1 MVDNRSAG
9 VLGVGGGIN
18 FKSGDISGTAAKTS
32 DDRASQGTEY
42 FMQEGEEQ
50 QDGKNQPFVDR
61 SMQLRASLNSLAL
74 LNVVSVL
81 RNQNKRKNLLLED
94 EDVEEKL
101 NINTIKRQPDF
112 TIGCFFIL
120 FIVYLYSFFTLFYP
134 NILTSDFA

>member
-9 VLGVGGGIN
+9 VLGIAGGIN

-32 DDRASQGTEY
+32 DDRASQGSEY

-50 QDGKNQPFVDR
+50 QGSNQPYVDR

-81 RNQNKRKNLLLED
+81 QNRRKNLLLDGED
-94 EDVEEKL
+94 MTEKIRAKKVEKIKKDKEEDNQNK
-101 NINTIKRQPDF
+101 
-112 TIGCFFIL
+112 
-120 FIVYLYSFFTLFYP
+120 
-134 NILTSDFA
+134 

>member
-9 VLGVGGGIN
+9 ILGIGGGIN

-42 FMQEGEEQ
+42 FLQEGEENMSSSQ
-50 QDGKNQPFVDR
+50 QFVDR

-81 RNQNKRKNLLLED
+81 QNRRKTSILDD
-94 EDVEEKL
+94 EDYAEKIKNSSDKKVEKIEENSKD
-101 NINTIKRQPDF
+101 K
-112 TIGCFFIL
+112 
-120 FIVYLYSFFTLFYP
+120 
-134 NILTSDFA
+134 

>member
-9 VLGVGGGIN
+9 TLGIGGGIN

-50 QDGKNQPFVDR
+50 QNSRQEPFIDR
-61 SMQLRASLNSLAL
+61 SMQLKASLNSLAL

-81 RNQNKRKNLLLED
+81 QNKRKNLLLDD
-94 EDVEEKL
+94 EDYAEKIKSKKVQKIDKENNEENNEK
-101 NINTIKRQPDF
+101 K
-112 TIGCFFIL
+112 
-120 FIVYLYSFFTLFYP
+120 
-134 NILTSDFA
+134 

>member
-9 VLGVGGGIN
+9 ILGIGGGIN

-42 FMQEGEEQ
+42 FMQDGEER
-50 QDGKNQPFVDR
+50 QDSREPFVDR

-81 RNQNKRKNLLLED
+81 QNKRRNPLLDD
-94 EDVEEKL
+94 EDYAEKIKSSSHSKVEAVNKEENQNNK
-101 NINTIKRQPDF
+101 K
-112 TIGCFFIL
+112 
-120 FIVYLYSFFTLFYP
+120 
-134 NILTSDFA
+134 

>member
-9 VLGVGGGIN
+9 ALGIGGGIN

-42 FMQEGEEQ
+42 FMQDGEERN
-50 QDGKNQPFVDR
+50 GRNQPFVDR

-81 RNQNKRKNLLLED
+81 QNKRRNPLLDD
-94 EDVEEKL
+94 EDYAERLKSKKVEKVEKDKDEE
-101 NINTIKRQPDF
+101 NKK
-112 TIGCFFIL
+112 
-120 FIVYLYSFFTLFYP
+120 
-134 NILTSDFA
+134 

>member
-9 VLGVGGGIN
+9 VLGIGGGIN

-42 FMQEGEEQ
+42 FLQEGEEQ
-50 QDGKNQPFVDR
+50 QQQNDGFVDR

-81 RNQNKRKNLLLED
+81 RNKKKSIIFNEIKNRPSQKVKRVEKVNEFSDDNNDDKKN
-94 EDVEEKL
+94 
-101 NINTIKRQPDF
+101 
-112 TIGCFFIL
+112 
-120 FIVYLYSFFTLFYP
+120 
-134 NILTSDFA
+134 

>member
-9 VLGVGGGIN
+9 ILGIGGGIN

-42 FMQEGEEQ
+42 FMTEGEEQ
-50 QDGKNQPFVDR
+50 QNVSKPFEDR

-81 RNQNKRKNLLLED
+81 QNKRKNILLDD
-94 EDVEEKL
+94 EDYAEKIKTGKDKKVEA
-101 NINTIKRQPDF
+101 INEDKQ
-112 TIGCFFIL
+112 
-120 FIVYLYSFFTLFYP
+120 
-134 NILTSDFA
+134 NKKENK

>member
-9 VLGVGGGIN
+9 ILGIGGGIN

-42 FMQEGEEQ
+42 FMTEGEEQ
-50 QDGKNQPFVDR
+50 QDSREPFVDR

-81 RNQNKRKNLLLED
+81 QNKKRNILLDD
-94 EDVEEKL
+94 EDYAEKIRTDKVQKIEH
-101 NINTIKRQPDF
+101 NDENDSGKDEK
-112 TIGCFFIL
+112 
-120 FIVYLYSFFTLFYP
+120 
-134 NILTSDFA
+134 NK

>member
-9 VLGVGGGIN
+9 ILGVGGGIN
-18 FKSGDISGTAAKTS
+18 FKSGDISGTAAKTA

-50 QDGKNQPFVDR
+50 DAQNESFVDR

-81 RNQNKRKNLLLED
+81 QNQNKQKKVLFED
-94 EDVEEKL
+94 ENDKEKVKSSKVEKVTKKNKNNKKNKKEK
-101 NINTIKRQPDF
+101 
-112 TIGCFFIL
+112 
-120 FIVYLYSFFTLFYP
+120 
-134 NILTSDFA
+134 